1 MNIAILSRNPNL
13 YSTRS
18 LVRAGLF
25 RGHFV
30 QVIDHMQCSLKVDQ
44 YLPTVF
50 YNGQNLSYLD
60 AIIPRIGASV
70 TGQGAAVIGQ
80 FELMNVFTSTRS
92 DALLQARDKLRCMQ
106 RLSSYGIDTPRT
118 VYVGEGQN
126 LDELVDSIGGFPVVI
141 KMLESTHGVGVLL
154 AENMLQTSSI
164 LEAFQKL
171 GERVILQEFIAEAEG
186 SDIRA
191 VVINGE
197 VVAAMRRQAKA
208 GEFRSNLHRGASA
221 IPVALTWEEE
231 EVSKK
236 VARIMGL
243 EVAGIDIL
251 RSRRGPLIMEVN
263 ASPGLEGI
271 ETTTGI
277 DVAGSFLRLVESKV
291 EEQKL
296 QRV

>member
-44 YLPTVF
+44 HVPMVF
-50 YNGQNLSYLD
+50 YNGQNLGYLD

-70 TGQGAAVIGQ
+70 TLQGASVISQ
-80 FELMNVFTSTRS
+80 FELMNTYSSTGS
-92 DALLQARDKLRCMQ
+92 ESLLQARDKLRCMQ
-106 RLSSYGIDTPRT
+106 RLASYGIDTPRT
-118 VYVGEGQN
+118 VFVGEGQD
-126 LDELVDSIGGFPVVI
+126 LAELVDSIGGFPVVI
-141 KMLESTHGVGVLL
+141 KLLESTHGVGVLL
-154 AENMLQTSSI
+154 AHNMLQTSSI

-186 SDIRA
+186 ADIRS

-197 VVAAMRRQAKA
+197 VIAAMRRQAKE

-221 IPVALTWEEE
+221 VPVELSWEEE
-231 EVSKK
+231 EVSKR
-236 VARIMGL
+236 VARVMGM

-251 RSRRGPLIMEVN
+251 RSHRGPLIMEVN
-263 ASPGLEGI
+263 ASLGLEGI

-277 DVAGSFLRLVESKV
+277 DVAGAFVHLVESRI
-291 EEQKL
+291 EELKL

>member
-1 MNIAILSRNPNL
+1 MNIGILSRYEHS

-18 LVRAGLF
+18 LVRAALLQ
-25 RGHFV
+25 GHFV
-30 QVIDHMQCSLKVDQ
+30 QVINHTQCSLRIEQ
-44 YLPTVF
+44 HLPTV
-50 YNGQNLSYLD
+50 YSNGANLSYLD

-70 TGQGAAVIGQ
+70 NAQGAAVISQ
-80 FELMNVFTSTRS
+80 FELMDTFTCVRS
-92 DALLQARDKLRCMQ
+92 EAMLQARDKLRCAQ
-106 RLSSYGIDTPRT
+106 RLASYGIDTPRT
-118 VYVGEGQN
+118 VFVGDGQEIE
-126 LDELVDSIGGFPVVI
+126 ELVASIGGFPVVI

-154 AENMLQTSSI
+154 AENLLQASSI

-171 GERVILQEFIAEAEG
+171 GERVVLQEFIAEAEG

-197 VVAAMRRQAKA
+197 VVASMRRQAKA

-221 IPVALTWEEE
+221 VPVELTRQEEE
-231 EVSKK
+231 LSRK
-236 VARIMGL
+236 VARVIGL

-251 RSRRGPLIMEVN
+251 RSHRGPLIMEVN

-277 DVAGSFLRLVESKV
+277 DVAGSFIKLIESKI
-291 EEQKL
+291 EELKL

>member
-30 QVIDHMQCSLKVDQ
+30 QVIDHTQCSLKVDQ
-44 YLPTVF
+44 HLPTVF
-50 YNGQNLSYLD
+50 HNGQNLCYLD

-70 TGQGAAVIGQ
+70 TNPGAAVISQ
-80 FELMNVFTSTRS
+80 FELMNIYSTTRP

-106 RLSSYGIDTPRT
+106 RISSFGVDIPRT
-118 VYVGEGQN
+118 VFVGEGQD
-126 LDELVDSIGGFPVVI
+126 LKELVDSIGGFPVVI

-154 AENMLQTSSI
+154 AHNMLQTSSI

-171 GERVILQEFIAEAEG
+171 GGRVLLQEFIAEAEG
-186 SDIRA
+186 ADIRA

-197 VVAAMRRQAKA
+197 VVASMRRQAKE

-221 IPVALTWEEE
+221 VPVELSYEEE
-231 EVSKK
+231 EVAKK
-236 VARIMGL
+236 VALIMGM

-251 RSRRGPLIMEVN
+251 RSHRGPLIMEVN
-263 ASPGLEGI
+263 VSPGLEGI
-271 ETTTGI
+271 EAVTGI
-277 DVAGSFLRLVESKV
+277 DVAGAFFNLVESKI
-291 EEQKL
+291 EELKL

>member
-44 YLPTVF
+44 HLPTVF

-60 AIIPRIGASV
+60 AVIPRVGASV
-70 TGQGAAVIGQ
+70 TSQGAAVIRQ
-80 FELMNVFTSTRS
+80 FELMNIFSSTRS
-92 DALLQARDKLRCMQ
+92 DALLQARDKLRSMQ
-106 RLSSYGIDTPRT
+106 RLSSYSIDTPRSIF
-118 VYVGEGQN
+118 VGENQN
-126 LDELVDSIGGFPVVI
+126 LEELVDAIGGFPVVI

-154 AENMLQTSSI
+154 AHNMLQVSSI

-171 GERVILQEFIAEAEG
+171 GERVMLQEFIEEAKG
-186 SDIRA
+186 ADIRV

-197 VVAAMRRQAKA
+197 VIAAMRRQAKE

-221 IPVALTWEEE
+221 VPVELSWEEV
-231 EVSKK
+231 EVSQK

-251 RSRRGPLIMEVN
+251 RSHRGPLIMEVN

-277 DVAGSFLRLVESKV
+277 DVAGSFMQLVESKI
-291 EEQKL
+291 EEIKL

>member
-30 QVIDHMQCSLKVDQ
+30 QVIDHLQCSLKVDQ
-44 YLPTVF
+44 HLPTVF
-50 YNGQNLSYLD
+50 HNGENLSYLD

-70 TGQGAAVIGQ
+70 TGQGAAVISQ

-106 RLSSYGIDTPRT
+106 RLASFGVDTPRT
-118 VYVGEGQN
+118 VFVGEGQN
-126 LDELVDSIGGFPVVI
+126 LAELVSCIGGFPVVI

-154 AENMLQTSSI
+154 ADNMLQVSSI

-186 SDIRA
+186 ADIRA

-197 VVAAMRRQAKA
+197 VVASMRRQAKE

-221 IPVALTWEEE
+221 DAVELSREEE

-251 RSRRGPLIMEVN
+251 RSHRGPLIMEVN

-277 DVAGSFLRLVESKV
+277 DVAGSFMNLVEGKI
-291 EEQKL
+291 EELKL

>member
-18 LVRAGLF
+18 LVQAGLL
-25 RGHFV
+25 RGHFM
-30 QVIDHMQCSLKVDQ
+30 QVIDHTQCSLKVDQ
-44 YLPTVF
+44 HLPLVF
-50 YNGQNLSYLD
+50 CNGQNLSYLD

-70 TGQGAAVIGQ
+70 TGHGAAVISQ
-80 FELMNVFTSTRS
+80 FELMHIFTSTRS

-106 RLSSYGIDTPRT
+106 RLASFGVDTPRT
-118 VYVGEGQN
+118 VFVGEGQN
-126 LDELVDSIGGFPVVI
+126 LSELVDSIGGFPVVI
-141 KMLESTHGVGVLL
+141 KMLESTHGIGVLL
-154 AENMLQTSSI
+154 AENMLQVSSI

-186 SDIRA
+186 ADIR
-191 VVINGE
+191 VVVVNGE
-197 VVAAMRRQAKA
+197 IVASMRRQAKE

-221 IPVALTWEEE
+221 DRVILSWEEE

-251 RSRRGPLIMEVN
+251 RSHRGPLIMEVN
-263 ASPGLEGI
+263 TSPGLEGI

-277 DVAGSFLRLVESKV
+277 DVAGSFMSLVEGKI
-291 EEQKL
+291 EELKL

>member
-1 MNIAILSRNPNL
+1 MNLGILSRYEHS

-18 LVRAGLF
+18 LVRAALL

-30 QVIDHMQCSLKVDQ
+30 QVINHTHCSLKVEQ
-44 YLPTVF
+44 HLPTV
-50 YNGQNLSYLD
+50 YCNGANLSYLD
-60 AIIPRIGASV
+60 AVIPRIGASV
-70 TGQGAAVIGQ
+70 NAQGAAVISQ
-80 FELMNVFTSTRS
+80 FELMGVFTAVRS
-92 DALLQARDKLRCMQ
+92 DAMLQARDKLRCAQ
-106 RLSSYGIDTPRT
+106 RLASYGVDTPRT
-118 VYVGEGQN
+118 VFVGDGQN
-126 LDELVDSIGGFPVVI
+126 IEELVASIGGFPVVI

-154 AENMLQTSSI
+154 AENLLQTSSI

-197 VVAAMRRQAKA
+197 VVASMRRQAKA

-221 IPVALTWEEE
+221 VPVELTRQEEE
-231 EVSKK
+231 ISRK
-236 VARIMGL
+236 VARVIGL

-251 RSRRGPLIMEVN
+251 RSHRGPLIMEVN

-271 ETTTGI
+271 ENTTGL
-277 DVAGSFLRLVESKV
+277 DVAGKFIELVESKI
-291 EEQKL
+291 EELQL